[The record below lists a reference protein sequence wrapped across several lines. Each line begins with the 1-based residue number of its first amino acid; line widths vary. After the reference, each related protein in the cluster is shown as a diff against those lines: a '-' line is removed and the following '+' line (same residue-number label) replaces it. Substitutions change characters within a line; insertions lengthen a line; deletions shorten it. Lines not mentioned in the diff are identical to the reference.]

1 MALLIKD
8 SNIVTSEETFH
19 GDIFCDDGKIKKIG
33 KNLNFDGCEVID
45 ARGQFVIPGGID
57 PHTHMQLPFM
67 GTISSETFYSGT
79 SAALAGGTTMIID
92 FVIPSPHQSLIEAY
106 NTWKLWAAD
115 SACDYA
121 FHVAITSWDNSTE
134 KEMSVLTETEGVNS
148 FKHFM
153 AYKNSLMVDDDQLIQ
168 SFLAAKRLG
177 AIPMVHA
184 ENGNMIHFLQ
194 NKLLKQGITGP
205 IGHALSRP
213 PEVEGEATNRAINIA
228 KIVDIPIYVVHV
240 SCKDSLDAIINARL
254 NGQRVYGEALS
265 CHLLLDDSV
274 YKSDNWDFAAAHV
287 MSPPFRGK
295 EHQAALWK
303 GLQSGNLQT
312 TATDHC
318 CFCSEQKSMGLN
330 DFTKIP
336 NGTAGVEDRMSLIW
350 DSAVNTGKIT
360 PNEFVKI
367 TSTNTAKIF
376 NIFPQKGNIAV
387 GSDADLVIWDA
398 DATRVISSKTHRQ
411 NIDFNI
417 FEGRKVKGLATHTIS
432 AGKILYKNG
441 DLLKNRKGLGN
452 YIKCPTYLT

>member
-1 MALLIKD
+1 M
-8 SNIVTSEETFH
+8 
-19 GDIFCDDGKIKKIG
+19 
-33 KNLNFDGCEVID
+33 
-45 ARGQFVIPGGID
+45 PGGID

-67 GTISSETFYSGT
+67 GTVSSETFYTGT

-92 FVIPSPHQSLIEAY
+92 FVIPTPQQSLLEAY
-106 NTWKLWAAD
+106 KTWQSWASD
-115 SACDYA
+115 SVCDYA
-121 FHVAITSWDNSTE
+121 FHVAITSWKDTTS
-134 KEMSVLTETEGVNS
+134 KEMQTLTEVEGINS

-168 SFLAAKRLG
+168 SFLAAKKLG

-194 NKLLKQGITGP
+194 NKLLKQGVTSP

-228 KIVDIPIYVVHV
+228 KIVDIPIYIVHV
-240 SCKDSLDAIINARL
+240 SCKDSLNAIITSRL

-274 YKSDNWDFAAAHV
+274 YKNDDWNFAAAHV
-287 MSPPFRGK
+287 MSPPFRAK
-295 EHQAALWK
+295 EHQAHLWK

-318 CFCSEQKSMGLN
+318 CFCSDQKALGID

-336 NGTAGVEDRMSLIW
+336 NGTAGVQDRMSLIW
-350 DSAVNTGKIT
+350 DAAVNTGKIT

-367 TSTNTAKIF
+367 TSTNSAKIF
-376 NIFPQKGNIAV
+376 NIFPRKGAIAV
-387 GSDADLVIWDA
+387 GSDADLVVWDA
-398 DATRVISSKTHRQ
+398 NAERVISSKNHHH

-417 FEGRKVKGLATHTIS
+417 FEGRAVRGIPAYTVS
-432 AGKILYKNG
+432 AGKVLYKHG
-441 DLLKNRKGLGN
+441 KLEENRKGLGR